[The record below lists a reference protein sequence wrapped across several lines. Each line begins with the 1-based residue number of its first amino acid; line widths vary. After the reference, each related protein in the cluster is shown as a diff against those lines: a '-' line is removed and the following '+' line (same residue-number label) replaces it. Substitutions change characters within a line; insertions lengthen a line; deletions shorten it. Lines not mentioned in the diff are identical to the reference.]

1 MNQKHS
7 RLLKLWGLLLTMMT
21 VLAMT
26 AMVTYAAP
34 KISKKKVTLLTGQ
47 KVTLKVT
54 GTKKTVTWSSSKKSV
69 ATVTKKGKVTAK
81 KKGTATITAKVG
93 SKKLKCKVTVQAPK
107 LNKKK
112 ATVKI
117 GKKLTLKMTGTT
129 QTITW
134 KTSDKTVATVTKKGV
149 VKGIGAGTATITAT
163 VLKKKFTCKITVPE
177 AETEKPA
184 DASSDSGSSGDD
196 KSSDAGSSDSGDKT
210 DTTGFVFA
218 RDCKVTTGTQTIY
231 IEFKINKDTTS
242 EEEMEALGYTVKD
255 GYASDNVVCETAT
268 YIFTKLPETF
278 EDIKSIPLS
287 TKFGPVAASICA
299 CAAFDETKTG
309 ITNQYTHPIF
319 EMMDYL
325 NGPTLTI
332 NNVAKSGIF
341 DSMRN
346 TLSLVDKGKLA
357 YFNGATPANGY
368 TPTKP
373 YTFTLVHGPY
383 YIPAKASTIAHP
395 QGEPERHMILISFA
409 GDEAQRYVDV
419 YHSGD
424 GNWYTWDNSWQH
436 LVASMK
442 TPTTAS
448 W

>member
-1 MNQKHS
+1 MKNS
-7 RLLKLWGLLLTMMT
+7 RSKILKLWSLLMTLMT

-54 GTKKTVTWSSSKKSV
+54 GTKKKVSWSSNKKSV

-81 KKGTATITAKVG
+81 KKGKATITAKVG
-93 SKKLKCKVTVQAPK
+93 SKKLKCVVTVEAPK
-107 LNKKK
+107 LSKSK

-117 GKKLTLKMTGTT
+117 GKRLVLKLNGTI
-129 QTITW
+129 QTVTW
-134 KTSDKTVATVTKKGV
+134 KTSDKTVATVTKRGV
-149 VKGIGAGTATITAT
+149 VRGIGAGTTTITAT
-163 VLKKKFTCKITVPE
+163 VLKKRFTCTITVPE
-177 AETEKPA
+177 AENEKPA
-184 DASSDSGSSGDD
+184 DNTTETPDSGKSDSGSSDSGSPSADN
-196 KSSDAGSSDSGDKT
+196 
-210 DTTGFVFA
+210 TGFVFA

-231 IEFKINKDTTS
+231 IEFKINKDTTT

-268 YIFTKLPETF
+268 YVFTKLPETL
-278 EDIKSIPLS
+278 EDIKSIPLT
-287 TKFGPVAASICA
+287 TKFAPVAAAICA

-319 EMMDYL
+319 DMMDYL
-325 NGPTLTI
+325 NGPSITI

-346 TLSLVDKGKLA
+346 TLSLKDKAKMA
-357 YFNGATPANGY
+357 YFNGAAPENSY
-368 TPTKP
+368 TPTQP
-373 YTFTLVHGPY
+373 YTFKLVHGPY

-409 GDEAQRYVDV
+409 GDDAQRYVDV

-436 LVASMK
+436 LVADMK
-442 TPTTAS
+442 DPAAPA